1 MLADE
6 RGQAVSLTQPIRV
19 EAVAKGSPSAS
30 DLTASERMFMLG
42 TLTYG
47 LLFHRPW
54 GLVTYDPL
62 RLV

>member
-1 MLADE
+1 MGRA
-6 RGQAVSLTQPIRV
+6 RRCQLTQPMRV

-30 DLTASERMFMLG
+30 GLMAPELTFMLG

-54 GLVTYDPL
+54 GLATLYPL